1 MCSKQSTI
9 GLGLTISFTTRYRT
23 LCAAKWQKHQ
33 NFDAEVQANAP
44 RLEQIKESGKKLIE
58 SGQYQSDVIA
68 QRLAELDELWE
79 KLTKQADRKGK
90 YLQQANEEQMFTRN
104 LEDFE
109 MWLTDIEAN
118 LASEDMGRDLSTVQ
132 VLQKRQ
138 SLLEADVAAHKDRL
152 DTFRAQATKFQE
164 QGASLPWPHYCTRV
178 LVHSLNSILLP
189 LVYSILYI
197 VHALYLQSYMF
208 LKPPTDPEIRE
219 RTLGTN
225 SHHFFYCT
233 RISVTS
239 TSTFDFTNTE
249 LATM

>member
-1 MCSKQSTI
+1 M
-9 GLGLTISFTTRYRT
+9 
-23 LCAAKWQKHQ
+23 LCVAKYQKHQ

-79 KLTKQADRKGK
+79 KLTKQADLKGK

-118 LASEDMGRDLSTVQ
+118 LASEDIGRDLSNVQ
-132 VLQKRQ
+132 VLQKRH

-152 DTFRAQATKFQE
+152 DTFRAQANKFQE
-164 QGASLPWPHYCTRV
+164 QGASAKPTLLPGLHYTST
-178 LVHSLNSILLP
+178 VHSLNSN
-189 LVYSILYI
+189 YILYT
-197 VHALYLQSYMF
+197 YSMY
-208 LKPPTDPEIRE
+208 
-219 RTLGTN
+219 N
-225 SHHFFYCT
+225 CT
-233 RISVTS
+233 C
-239 TSTFDFTNTE
+239 F
-249 LATM
+249 